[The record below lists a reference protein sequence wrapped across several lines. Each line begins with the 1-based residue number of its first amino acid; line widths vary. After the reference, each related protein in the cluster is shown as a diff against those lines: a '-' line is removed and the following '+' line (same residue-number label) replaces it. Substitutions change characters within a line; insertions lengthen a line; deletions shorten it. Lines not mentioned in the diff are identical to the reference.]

1 MHTTA
6 HQERDGEQD
15 HMPVPIKINS
25 TDIVTPLFDIQ
36 HKEMLCNYRKG
47 IHRQIQIKNGL

>member
-1 MHTTA
+1 MHMTA

-25 TDIVTPLFDIQ
+25 TDIVTPLFDMQ
-36 HKEMLCNYRKG
+36 HKKMLCNYRKG
-47 IHRQIQIKNGL
+47 IRCQIQIKNGL

>member
-1 MHTTA
+1 MLTTA

-25 TDIVTPLFDIQ
+25 TEIVTPLFDIQ